1 MVWPIIAIVISL
13 LAFVV
18 AGYFYQW
25 VKKLPT
31 AGAEIER
38 IGKLI
43 RDGAFTFLRREYR
56 TLLIFCGAVSVI
68 ILLLF
73 PNPVWTGMGLG
84 ANLKMMLAY
93 LFGSV
98 LSGAAG
104 VVGISIAT
112 IANVRAASAAKQ
124 QAQGAED
131 LAAAIEEIASLADE
145 LQSA

>member
-84 ANLKMMLAY
+84 ANRKTPCACHSISRQPTMS
-93 LFGSV
+93 GSR
-98 LSGAAG
+98 LLPNCSRSPRASG
-104 VVGISIAT
+104 
-112 IANVRAASAAKQ
+112 
-124 QAQGAED
+124 
-131 LAAAIEEIASLADE
+131 
-145 LQSA
+145 